1 MEIDG
6 GEGSDGSDRG
16 SDGGAGGGNGK
27 NGGGDSEES
36 EEGGT
41 DKEKGEKPSGM
52 LMSQKITL
60 GYAALVGGNFVGS
73 FFVLESVS
81 YIS

>member
-1 MEIDG
+1 MEIDEG
-6 GEGSDGSDRG
+6 GGADGSDRG

-27 NGGGDSEES
+27 SGGGDSEES

-41 DKEKGEKPSGM
+41 DKEKEEKPSGM

-60 GYAALVGGNFVGS
+60 AYAALVGGNFV
-73 FFVLESVS
+73 
-81 YIS
+81 